1 VIAIATNDASKIVST
16 SGMLNAE
23 LADLGGEAQVYVW
36 FQWGLDPEGS
46 DYLWAT
52 TRQVMSAP
60 GAFSAILTQLVDAM
74 EYHFRAKA
82 SALDGSG
89 EVSGANKTFATLDR
103 LQFHKVLTGS
113 VLCKRSEEV
122 MKLSQLFV
130 DAHKSWALKGIS
142 NVKELAESME
152 HGELI
157 YRGLVGLGSR
167 HQIVKMAPGEAG
179 QILTTRAGHLQWES
193 Y

>member
-1 VIAIATNDASKIVST
+1 MIAVATNDASKIVST

-23 LADLGGEAQVYVW
+23 LADLGGEPQVYVW

-52 TRQVMSAP
+52 TKQVMAAP
-60 GAFSAILTQLVDAM
+60 GTFSAILTQLADAV

-82 SALDGSG
+82 RALDGSG
-89 EVSGANKTFATLDR
+89 EVSGANKTFTTLDR
-103 LQFHKVLTGS
+103 PRFHKVLTGS
-113 VLCKRSEEV
+113 VLCKRDEEV
-122 MKLSQLFV
+122 IKLSQLFI

-152 HGELI
+152 HGDVL
-157 YRGLVGLGSR
+157 YRGLVGLMSR
-167 HQIVKMAPGEAG
+167 HEIVKLQPGEPG
-179 QILTTRAGHLQWES
+179 QILTTRAGHLQWETF
-193 Y
+193 